1 MLAAERQN
9 IVRRGAGGLGGG
21 EDRLLV
27 VLQDREILSHILRV
41 IRTRV
46 IGDPKLRAKER
57 RRQFRDLS

>member
-9 IVRRGAGGLGGG
+9 IVRRGAGGRGGG

-46 IGDPKLRAKER
+46 IGGPKLRAKER

>member
-1 MLAAERQN
+1 MLAAERQS
-9 IVRRGAGGLGGG
+9 IVRRGAGGRGGG

-57 RRQFRDLS
+57 RRQFSDLS